1 MLGTVAL
8 GVAGRQL
15 DVYYTLVWGTRSALL
30 FGVGA
35 AFTTA
40 IIGVL
45 VGAFSAFFGGWTNA
59 IMMRFT
65 DAFLAFPVFGAVIL
79 FVQMLSLLQERAYF
93 AGDIGSSAESTAFYK
108 LFESI
113 DPVLLA
119 LILFSWMPFAR
130 LTHTM
135 ITRIKQTEF
144 VEASRA
150 LGAGSSRIIFRH
162 LIPNSIAPAIVLAT
176 AQVGGMVLLQASLN
190 FIGIDAGSLWGASL
204 AIGRRWMTGLQ
215 GNPLVYWWVFLP
227 ITLAIVLFGIGW
239 SLLGDGVNDW
249 LNPRLHQN
257 SGR

>member
-1 MLGTVAL
+1 M
-8 GVAGRQL
+8 
-15 DVYYTLVWGTRSALL
+15 
-30 FGVGA
+30 
-35 AFTTA
+35 
-40 IIGVL
+40 IGVL

-59 IMMRFT
+59 ITMRFT

-108 LFESI
+108 LFELV

-150 LGAGSSRIIFRH
+150 LGVGSSRIIFRH

-190 FIGIDAGSLWGASL
+190 FIGIDAGSVWGASL
-204 AIGRRWMTGLQ
+204 AIGRRWMTGLK
-215 GNPLVYWWVFLP
+215 GNPPFIGGCFCPSRLRLCCLGLVG
-227 ITLAIVLFGIGW
+227 AC
-239 SLLGDGVNDW
+239 LGME
-249 LNPRLHQN
+249 
-257 SGR
+257 